1 MKYSIII
8 LILLFLN
15 QALGQSIQLQNPNND
30 YASPKYGELGL
41 STFGGVIL
49 ANISSDCSKKT
60 CAKYELKPGFQF
72 GLSYNRLPFILG
84 LGFSSRGVQNTDLK
98 MQMNIKYFEIFID
111 YPYRLGPGLIWGG
124 GKLGI
129 LLDNDMIIDGRKN
142 ERRLDDSEGNTI
154 SYFINT
160 LSIGLNLG
168 YSYSINE
175 IVSIK
180 LVYFF
185 GLSYI
190 TYNFVGSDGNV
201 YNELNK
207 HRDIEITA
215 NYALPF

>member
-8 LILLFLN
+8 SILLFLN
-15 QALGQSIQLQNPNND
+15 QALGQSIQLQNSYD
-30 YASPKYGELGL
+30 SELGL
-41 STFGGVIL
+41 STFGGIIF

-72 GLSYNRLPFILG
+72 GLSYNSSPLILG
-84 LGFSSRGVQNTDLK
+84 IGFSSRGVQSTDLK
-98 MQMNIKYFEIFID
+98 IKMNIQYFEIFID
-111 YPYRLGPGLIWGG
+111 YPYKLGPGLIWGG

-129 LLDNDMIIDGRKN
+129 LLDNDLIVDGKKN
-142 ERRLDDSEGNTI
+142 ERTLEDLEGNTI
-154 SYFINT
+154 NYFINT
-160 LSIGLNLG
+160 LSIGINLG

-175 IVSIK
+175 LISIK
-180 LVYFF
+180 LGYFL
-185 GLSYI
+185 GLSDI
-190 TYNFVGSDGNV
+190 TYNFIGSDGNV